1 MKLSRRFDEAFLY
14 ASQLHRE
21 QARKG
26 SGEPYLAHL
35 MAVCSLA
42 LENGADEDQAIAALL
57 HDAVEDQG
65 GAETLAVIR
74 ERFGARVADIVAG
87 CSDSQEAKKPDWRP
101 RKEAYLARLRREPAE
116 VLLISAADKLHNA
129 RAILRDYREIGDAL
143 WERFTGGKDGVLWYY
158 GELARGFRATGPT
171 RLGDELT
178 RTVDALMEMVAAAG
192 AAAPRGANDDR

>member
-1 MKLSRRFDEAFLY
+1 MTLSARFDDAFLY
-14 ASQLHRE
+14 ASRLHAE
-21 QARKG
+21 QVRKG

-74 ERFGARVADIVAG
+74 ERFGARVAEIVAG
-87 CSDSQEAKKPDWRP
+87 CSDSQEAIKPDWRP
-101 RKEAYLARLRREPAE
+101 RKEAYLAQLRREPAE

-129 RAILRDYREIGDAL
+129 RAILRDYREIGEAL
-143 WERFTGGKDGVLWYY
+143 WPRFTGGKDGVLWYY
-158 GELARGFRATGPT
+158 GALAEGFRGTGPE
-171 RLGDELT
+171 RLADELT
-178 RTVDALMEMVAAAG
+178 RTVDSLMERVAAAG
-192 AAAPRGANDDR
+192 SAAPRRANDDR